1 MFSNNNYIICCY
13 DWETWGQGKNIRE
26 FCKWRKFRRKNW
38 TLSIE
43 DEFLDCNLD
52 KVLNMDGNF
61 KDSLL
66 ISVLK
71 GDQTKFDSIVA
82 SGDGTND
89 YLNGDHIYTQAAIL
103 ILVTWLATLKN
114 SHT

>member
-1 MFSNNNYIICCY
+1 MKKVSK
-13 DWETWGQGKNIRE
+13 KNL
-26 FCKWRKFRRKNW
+26 

-71 GDQTKFDSIVA
+71 G
-82 SGDGTND
+82 
-89 YLNGDHIYTQAAIL
+89 
-103 ILVTWLATLKN
+103 
-114 SHT
+114 